1 MGNLISRNSVE
12 VRLRLKHGGHISTVK
27 LIHNLCTKY
36 PDNEFVK
43 KKDNTIFLS
52 SGHVVF
58 DDVDN
63 PIEDIPALI
72 EHCKLLSGR
81 DDDIVA
87 LCEKYHQIKIN
98 NMVNLWVECSF
109 KNDTSWI
116 SKKWVNDYWR
126 TEVAFDDNI
135 VVLRTEAP
143 ITNIHDILNDIW
155 DTQKKKGEEEIAWE
169 NW

>member
-12 VRLRLKHGGHISTVK
+12 VRLRLEHGGHISTVR

-36 PDNEFVK
+36 PNIKFVDK
-43 KKDNTIFLS
+43 IGTRIILTG
-52 SGHVVF
+52 GHVVF

-109 KNDTSWI
+109 KNDTRWI

-135 VVLRTEAP
+135 VVLRTKAP

-155 DTQKKKGEEEIAWE
+155 DTQTGEEELTWE